1 MPLELNKLEVL
12 REAARS
18 GNYTAAAARL
28 HLTPS
33 AVSHAIR
40 KLEAGLGR
48 GLVEWRG
55 RRLTLT
61 DEGEYLYRVCE
72 RVFGELDEAGE
83 RLAGKDA
90 GIEKTFVLGATV
102 EFGSNV
108 LIRKLRPF
116 LEAHPE
122 LRLDFYFSNELTQ
135 PLLRDEIDLAIDCR
149 PHPNPAVERIS
160 LFREKYSVVASPVFL
175 KRHPVRT
182 PFDLE
187 RLPVLS
193 LDKEGG
199 WWRNMLEAVPQDARP
214 VFGRIIAFNHI
225 RGMINAAAEGLGVA
239 LLPRF
244 TILDELAAGEL
255 NVLFPRLKLLEDRFC
270 IYQKRARAGREK
282 NRLLTRFLTSMR
294 VDEFGDAIGPAPRAK
309 PGASTRP

>member
-1 MPLELNKLEVL
+1 MPLDLNKLQVL

-18 GNYTAAAARL
+18 GNYTAAASRL

-33 AVSHAIR
+33 AVSHAIH

-48 GLVEWRG
+48 ALVEWRG

-72 RVFGELDEAGE
+72 RVFGELDEAAE

-90 GIEKTFVLGATV
+90 GIEKTVVLGATV

-108 LIRKLRPF
+108 LIRKLRPL
-116 LEAHPE
+116 LEAHPG
-122 LRLDFYFSNELTQ
+122 LRVDFYLSHELTQ
-135 PLLRDEIDLAIDCR
+135 PLLRDEIDLAVDCT

-160 LFREKYSVVASPVFL
+160 LFREKYVVVAAPAFL
-175 KRHPVRT
+175 RRHPVAT
-182 PFDLE
+182 PRDLE
-187 RLPVLS
+187 KLPVLS

-199 WWRNMLEAVPQDARP
+199 WWRNMLGAVPRDRRL
-214 VFGRIIAFNHI
+214 VFSRIVAVNHI

-239 LLPRF
+239 LTPKYAV
-244 TILDELAAGEL
+244 LDDLERRRLR
-255 NVLFPRLKLLEDRFC
+255 VIFPGLKLLEDHFC
-270 IYQKRARAGREK
+270 VYQKRARAGREK
-282 NRLLTRFLTSMR
+282 NRLITRFLTSMK
-294 VDEFGDAIGPAPRAK
+294 VDEFGDAIGPAPRVRS
-309 PGASTRP
+309 GSSTQG